1 MSKHTPKP
9 WFEDAGYIVT
19 HRVDDDGSR
28 DCVILAEMHSTFGPD
43 DYGVHQWML
52 PPEEYRAN
60 ACLIAAAPE
69 MYELLTRVATSTNS
83 GYGSMMS
90 AAALADTLRDLS
102 SQAKQLMAKIEG
114 GGE

>member
-1 MSKHTPKP
+1 MSKQWKIVDHPSIPGMIVIEGPAFRLVICAQAINITSSDYLQIMA
-9 WFEDAGYIVT
+9 DA
-19 HRVDDDGSR
+19 R
-28 DCVILAEMHSTFGPD
+28 
-43 DYGVHQWML
+43 
-52 PPEEYRAN
+52 
-60 ACLIAAAPE
+60 LIAAAPD